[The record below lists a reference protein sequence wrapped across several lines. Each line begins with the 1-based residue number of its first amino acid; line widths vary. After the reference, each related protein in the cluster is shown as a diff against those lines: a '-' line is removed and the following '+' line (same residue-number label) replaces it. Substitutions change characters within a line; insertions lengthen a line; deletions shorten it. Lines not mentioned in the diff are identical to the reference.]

1 MCKACDT
8 GVDELPA
15 RKMKVD
21 VVDGSGNHYTVT
33 FSGNVTRDKAI
44 RLLEIVELLG
54 GIPEK
59 VNESSQALDLSKF
72 DKIRLIIEKHF
83 PILWFSSGEVQ
94 AMYEQELKTPISL
107 STVSTYL
114 ARLTERGILVKSS
127 KSGNMSYRIMTQ
139 VAQNTLNL
147 TKDNK

>member
-1 MCKACDT
+1 
-8 GVDELPA
+8 VDELPA

-21 VVDGSGNHYTVT
+21 VIDGSGNRYTVA
-33 FSGNVTRDKAI
+33 FAGNVTRDKAI

-54 GIPEK
+54 GIPDNA
-59 VNESSQALDLSKF
+59 NESSQARDLSKF

-83 PILWFSSGEVQ
+83 PIVWFSSREVQ
-94 AMYEQELKTPISL
+94 AMCEQELKTPISL

-114 ARLTERGILVKSS
+114 SRLAERGILVKGGSS
-127 KSGNMSYRIMTQ
+127 SNLRYRIITQ
-139 VAQNTLNL
+139 VAQSTLNL